1 MAGLDNEPL
10 TPERERHDG
19 MAACRLCS
27 STDAIA
33 GHAWC
38 AASGGGLVC
47 DECCRR
53 VLLGDIWQARP
64 LLAASELAERADMI
78 ISACLECER
87 GQRWYTEQLR
97 LHFADG
103 NVPC

>member
-10 TPERERHDG
+10 TPDRERHDG
-19 MAACRLCS
+19 AAMCRLCS

-38 AASGGGLVC
+38 AASGGLVC
-47 DECCRR
+47 DDCCRSL
-53 VLLGDIWQARP
+53 LLGDARQVP
-64 LLAASELAERADMI
+64 PTTASDLARRADMI